1 MSRQM
6 VQMSRQMVQNEQ
18 ADGPNDEPP
27 WNLRHQDAGRF
38 CTEQAD
44 FVLSW
49 HSALLGRFDFKIP
62 CVPFKI
68 SQLLICSLFKAFS
81 KGTLSGKS
89 LFKTILQASLQGFS

>member
-1 MSRQM
+1 
-6 VQMSRQMVQNEQ
+6 MSRQMVQNEQ